1 MALDLRSRHIKNPVD
16 VAEYLFRRL
25 HEVGIRSVHGLPGDY
40 NLVALDYIPRCG
52 LHWVGNCN
60 ELNAGYAADGYAR
73 VKGISAIVT
82 TFGVGELSAVN
93 AIAGAYSEYVP
104 VVHIVG
110 YPSTTSQRDG
120 MLLHHTL
127 GNGDFN
133 VFSKMSTQISCAVSM
148 LNHQHEAA
156 MLIDNAIRECWLHS
170 RPVYI
175 ALPTDMVQKK
185 VDGDRLN
192 TPLDLSYP
200 PNDPEK
206 EDYVVD
212 VVLKYLHAA
221 RNPVILVDA
230 CAIRHRALKET
241 HDFVEKS
248 GIPTF
253 VAPMGKG
260 AVNESL
266 PNYGGVYAGD
276 GSNKGVRERVESA
289 DLVISIGAIKSDFN
303 TAGFTYRISQLN
315 TIDFHSYTVRVRY
328 SEYPGVRMNGVLQK
342 VAEKLGKLN
351 IHPGP
356 IPSNEIPEVEIMSP
370 EPTITQAWFWP
381 RLGQWLKKDDVVITE
396 TGTANFGIWET
407 RFPENVTAISQV
419 LWGSIGYAT
428 GSCQGAALAAKEMGI
443 KRTILFTGD
452 GSFQL
457 TAQELSTMIRNKLN
471 PIIFIICNNGYTIER
486 FIHGWEDS
494 YNDVQEWKYKELP
507 FAFGAEKGSVL
518 TYRVET
524 KKQVEEL
531 FWDQEFASGD
541 TQKLRFV
548 ELVMPWDDA
557 PSALKST
564 AQAAARRNAEA

>member
-1 MALDLRSRHIKNPVD
+1 MAQDLRSQELKAPVD

-25 HEVGIRSVHGLPGDY
+25 HEVGVRSIHGLPGDY
-40 NLVALDYIPRCG
+40 NLVALDYIPKVG
-52 LHWVGNCN
+52 LKWVGNCN

-104 VVHIVG
+104 IVHIVG
-110 YPSTTSQRDG
+110 YPTTKAQKDG

-133 VFSKMSTQISCAVSM
+133 VFANMSSQISCAVSM
-148 LNHQHEAA
+148 LNDQHEAA
-156 MLIDNAIRECWLHS
+156 VLIDNAIRECVLKS

-175 ALPTDMVQKK
+175 SLPSDMVQQKIE
-185 VDGDRLN
+185 GDRLN
-192 TPLDLSYP
+192 TPLDLNYP
-200 PNDPEK
+200 PNEAER

-230 CAIRHRALKET
+230 CAIRHRALEET
-241 HDFVEKS
+241 HDFVKKS
-248 GIPTF
+248 GIPVF

-260 AVNESL
+260 AVDETL

-276 GSNKGVRERVESA
+276 GSNKGVRERVESS
-289 DLVISIGAIKSDFN
+289 DLVLSIGAIKSDFN

-315 TIDFHSYTVRVRY
+315 TIDFHSYGVSVRY
-328 SEYPGVRMNGVLQK
+328 SEYPGVRMNGVLKK
-342 VAEKLGKLN
+342 VTEKLGQLN
-351 IHPGP
+351 IERGP
-356 IPSNEIPEVEIMSP
+356 NPNNEIPEVELMSP

-381 RLGQWLKKDDVVITE
+381 RLGQWLQKNDIVITE

-407 RFPENVTAISQV
+407 RFPADVTAISQV

-428 GSCQGAALAAKEMGI
+428 GACQGAALAAKEKGI

-457 TAQELSTMIRNKLN
+457 TAQEVSTMLRNKLN

-486 FIHGWEDS
+486 FIHGWKDD
-494 YNDVQEWKYKELP
+494 YNDVQEWKYKDLP
-507 FAFGAEKGSVL
+507 AAFGAEKGQVL
-518 TYRVET
+518 TYRVDS
-524 KKQVEEL
+524 KKQVDEL
-531 FWDQEFASGD
+531 FHDETFSSGE
-541 TQKLRFV
+541 TQQLRFV

-557 PSALKST
+557 PNSLKST
-564 AQAAARRNAEA
+564 AESAAKRNA